1 MVTLI
6 FISSFGLGVFNCN
19 KPMLPRLLPFIGLDL
34 RLFNFHRAC
43 GSDELQTGFRG
54 SYGASKLEVLF

>member
-1 MVTLI
+1 
-6 FISSFGLGVFNCN
+6 
-19 KPMLPRLLPFIGLDL
+19 MLPRLLPFIGLDL